1 MSIGKSKSKTTS
13 SQQQQGQS
21 GPDAATQAKVNEIYG
36 AGQQAGAA
44 VPQSVTDAL
53 SFLNGKSDGSQYMNP
68 YQQQVIDAYLGDLQH
83 ANAQTANQVADQFT
97 KAGAFGG
104 SRQAVAQA
112 VAQSENQRNT
122 MGQIANL
129 RQQGYSDA
137 TNRALMAANLGM
149 GADPNVWRL
158 QMLKQGFAGM
168 PYGTTYSGSGNSRT
182 DNSSQSYSANI
193 PQMAAGWATNNPYLF
208 AGVTRP

>member
-122 MGQIANL
+122 MSQIANL
-129 RQQGYSDA
+129 RQQGYSVA
-137 TNRALMAANLGM
+137 TTRALMAANLGM

-158 QMLKQGFAGM
+158 QMLKQGFTGL
-168 PYGTTYSGSGNSRT
+168 PYGQQYANRNNQATTNLGAEFNGSLR
-182 DNSSQSYSANI
+182 
-193 PQMAAGWATNNPYLF
+193 L
-208 AGVTRP
+208 GV